1 MQKHITVVGAL
12 RIGSAILGL
21 MAAAI
26 IALLTIG
33 PGLIAHCVDGND
45 EALAILAMIGVPI
58 AFLFVVLSA
67 ADIIGGIGIL
77 RHKNW
82 ARYLVMIHSVL
93 DIFNVPIGTAL
104 GVYCIWVLA
113 QDETAR
119 IFTQPPQQ

>member
-12 RIGSAILGL
+12 RIGSAIVGL

-26 IALLTIG
+26 IVLLTLG

-58 AFLFVVLSA
+58 AFFFGVLSA

-93 DIFNVPIGTAL
+93 DVFNVPIGTAL

-119 IFTQPPQQ
+119 IFSQPPQQ

>member
-12 RIGSAILGL
+12 RIGSAIVGL

-26 IALLTIG
+26 IVLLTLG

-58 AFLFVVLSA
+58 ALFFVVLSA

-93 DIFNVPIGTAL
+93 DIFNVPIGSAL
-104 GVYCIWVLA
+104 GVYCISSPRA
-113 QDETAR
+113 G
-119 IFTQPPQQ
+119 

>member
-12 RIGSAILGL
+12 RIGSAIVGL

-26 IALLTIG
+26 IVLLTLG

-45 EALAILAMIGVPI
+45 EALAILAIIGVPI
-58 AFLFVVLSA
+58 AFFFVVLSA

-119 IFTQPPQQ
+119 IFSQPPQQ